1 MGRTNEESVLG
12 LQHVQAK
19 AIDTTGVTAGQR
31 DADIDEKL
39 LGRIQAGDRSAWPAL
54 VDRHLGHVFGYAYR
68 VLGDH
73 AEAEDVA
80 QETFLRLMAKTRTWR
95 KDGARLRTWLYRV
108 AVNLSIDHKR
118 RMRPGSLSDIAD
130 PPHPGHDEAGMVRGL
145 DCSKAL
151 RRALDGLGEHQRQ
164 ALLLVHYQ
172 GFSNKE
178 ASAILGISTRA
189 LESRLARAR
198 RALRRDLAPVMA
210 ELIGEE

>member
-1 MGRTNEESVLG
+1 MQPSR
-12 LQHVQAK
+12 
-19 AIDTTGVTAGQR
+19 ITTIGTPHPGAGQL

-39 LGRIQAGDRSAWPAL
+39 LGRIQAGDRSAWPPL
-54 VDRHLGHVFGYAYR
+54 VDRHLGAVFGYAYR

-73 AEAEDVA
+73 GEAEDVA
-80 QETFLRLMAKTRTWR
+80 QETFLRLMAKAKTWR
-95 KDGARLRTWLYRV
+95 KDGAKLRTWLYRV

-118 RMRPGSLSDIAD
+118 RMRPGSLDDIAD
-130 PPHPGHDEAGMVRGL
+130 PPHPDHDEAGMVRGL

-151 RRALDGLGEHQRQ
+151 SRALDGLGEHQRQ

-198 RALRRDLAPVMA
+198 RALRRDLSPVMA
-210 ELIGEE
+210 VLTGDQ

>member
-1 MGRTNEESVLG
+1 MQPAR
-12 LQHVQAK
+12 
-19 AIDTTGVTAGQR
+19 ITTIGAARDGAGER
-31 DADIDEKL
+31 HADSDEKL
-39 LGRIQAGDRSAWPAL
+39 LDRIQAGDRSAWPVL

-80 QETFLRLMAKTRTWR
+80 QETFLRLMAKAKTWR

-118 RMRPGSLSDIAD
+118 RMQPVSLSEVAD
-130 PPHPGHDEAGMVRGL
+130 PAAPGHDEAGMVRGL
-145 DCSKAL
+145 DCSHAL

-178 ASAILGISTRA
+178 AAAVLGISTRA

>member
-1 MGRTNEESVLG
+1 MQPVRIRTIG
-12 LQHVQAK
+12 TAR
-19 AIDTTGVTAGQR
+19 DGAGQG
-31 DADIDEKL
+31 DADTDQEL

-80 QETFLRLMAKTRTWR
+80 QETFLRLMSKAKTWR

-118 RMRPGSLSDIAD
+118 RMRPVALSEIAD
-130 PPHPGHDEAGMVRGL
+130 PPHPDHHEAGMVRGL

-178 ASAILGISTRA
+178 ASAILGISTHA

-198 RALRRDLAPVMA
+198 RVLRRDLAPVMA
-210 ELIGEE
+210 ELIGEG